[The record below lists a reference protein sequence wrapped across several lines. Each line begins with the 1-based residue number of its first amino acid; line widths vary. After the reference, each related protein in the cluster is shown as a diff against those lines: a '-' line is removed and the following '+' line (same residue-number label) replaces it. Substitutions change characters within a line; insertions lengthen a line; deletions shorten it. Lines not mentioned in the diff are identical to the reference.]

1 MRQPRHTNLAAVQV
15 AVAGAGAL
23 GVNAEDLTLLQLL
36 QGNVER
42 FERFGTVGA
51 VHGDDVHG
59 FKERLHHLAARA
71 GGVHVLSLGEERH
84 AARHHGGNNDGVQE
98 GQVVGGDNYRAVGG
112 EVFESGHA
120 GAEDGAQDSGD
131 CFLGGFVEKHVNSPE
146 VPIDCGL
153 WRRSAVDAG

>member
-36 QGNVER
+36 QGDVECL
-42 FERFGTVGA
+42 ERFGTVGA
-51 VHGDDVHG
+51 VHGNDVHG
-59 FKERLHHLAARA
+59 FEECLHHLAARA

-98 GQVVGGDNYRAVGG
+98 GQVVGGDNHRAGGG

-120 GAEDGAQDSGD
+120 GAEDGA
-131 CFLGGFVEKHVNSPE
+131 
-146 VPIDCGL
+146 
-153 WRRSAVDAG
+153 